1 MALYYGTNAIVRSP
15 DSDTDPFDI
24 SADIFSTLLWLDYLL
39 KISLDHHKTV
49 LRSKNQEVGATQKHT
64 LRMQIIP
71 TTLHSALKL
80 IPKMQKT
87 LPHILHVSAEDIFL
101 HVSLKKIEYI

>member
-64 LRMQIIP
+64 LRMQKNLSTYSP
-71 TTLHSALKL
+71 CLCRGYFSTC
-80 IPKMQKT
+80 
-87 LPHILHVSAEDIFL
+87 
-101 HVSLKKIEYI
+101 